1 MKHILT
7 ALLLLVASYSFAQ
20 IKVEG
25 IVRDSIGTPLDL
37 ANVIAINQETKA
49 LDSYGITNDKGRYKL
64 NLKKNTTYKLQV
76 SYIGMKSSEEIIT
89 TKENDISKSFNLI
102 EDNTLDEIELTY
114 EMPVTIKGD
123 TLIYNADSFKNGTER
138 KLEDVLKKLP
148 GVEINDD
155 GQIEVE
161 GKVVSK
167 VMVEGKDFFDGDSKL
182 ATKNIPANAVD
193 KIEVLKNHSDVGQL
207 SGVQN
212 NQDNIAL
219 NIKLK
224 DGKKNFWFGTVTA
237 GGGVSDDNGL
247 YLAQPKL
254 FYYSP
259 EYSVNFIGDINNI
272 GEVAFT
278 RRDYFNFTGGFKNP
292 SRQSGTNI
300 SLGNNDLGF
309 LTLQNNK
316 AKDINTKFGA
326 ANFSFAPNKA
336 LDISGF
342 GIFSSS
348 RNELQE
354 NNTVQYTTAEFRDH
368 DNNPATPA
376 IPVIPTT
383 ESTQNSTS
391 QKSDLAMLKL
401 SAKYKPNSNNQ
412 LDYDIL
418 GRTSKETQYQN
429 ILSSVLGRIDQ
440 TEETNPYSINQN
452 LNYYYTLNDKN
463 IFSLEAQHLLQDEDP
478 FYNAILENNP
488 LNNNELNVINR
499 DPYDDTAANLGLN
512 QTLSNY
518 NVNQGKKVKSN
529 QVDAKLDY
537 WNIINDKS
545 NINITVGNLYSSQKF
560 DTNLFQFLDNGSV
573 FTPAPTNGGL
583 TDNKTKY
590 TFNDAYVGLHYR
602 FITGKFTFTPG
613 VSGHAYSAKNSQL
626 GITHTDNFFRVLP
639 DFNTRIQLKKSEN
652 ININYS
658 MKTNFTDV
666 SQLARGIVM
675 NNYNSFFSGEPTLES
690 ALSHNINLS
699 YFSFN
704 MFNYTNVFA
713 NISYNKNING
723 IRSILLSTPGSVIR
737 TNTPHNS
744 DFSDESVSASGRF
757 QRTFGKLRATA
768 SGNFSYSKN
777 TNFFGLT
784 PTEYENYTQTYRA
797 QLRTNFK
804 TAPNVEFSY
813 RHIIQDNVQGSTR
826 TKFYTKAPSINFD
839 ALIWKVL
846 TFKTEYTYNNF
857 SDEFRTLNDYQFWDA
872 SLAYRKNQDS
882 KWEFEL
888 KASNL
893 LDTRSQTD
901 SNTGN
906 ISTSVTDYYIQ
917 PRFLTARVIYSL

>member
-1 MKHILT
+1 MKHLLT
-7 ALLLLVASYSFAQ
+7 ALLLIVASYSFAQ
-20 IKVEG
+20 IKVDG
-25 IVRDSIGTPLDL
+25 IVKDSIGTPLDL

-49 LDSYGITNDKGRYKL
+49 LDSYGITNDKGKYKL

-76 SYIGMKSSEEIIT
+76 SYIGMKSFEEIIT
-89 TKENDISKSFNLI
+89 TKENDVSKNFTLI
-102 EDNTLDEIELTY
+102 EDNTLNEIELTY

-155 GQIEVE
+155 GQVEVE
-161 GKVVSK
+161 GKVVGK

-182 ATKNIPANAVD
+182 ATKNIPASAVD
-193 KIEVLKNHSDVGQL
+193 KIEVLKNHADVGQL

-259 EYSVNFIGDINNI
+259 EYSVNFIGDLNNI

-326 ANFSFAPNKA
+326 ANFSFAPNKT

-354 NNTVQYTTAEFRDH
+354 NNTVQYTNDTD
-368 DNNPATPA
+368 PTTPN
-376 IPVIPTT
+376 IPT
-383 ESTQNSTS
+383 EATQNSTS

-429 ILSSVLGRIDQ
+429 TLSSVLGRIDQ
-440 TEETNPYSINQN
+440 QEESNPYSINQN
-452 LNYYYTLNDKN
+452 LNYYYTLNEKN

-478 FYNAILENNP
+478 FYNAILEDKANYSATASQLDLDNNQ
-488 LNNNELNVINR
+488 L
-499 DPYDDTAANLGLN
+499 
-512 QTLSNY
+512 NY
-518 NVNQGKKVKSN
+518 NIAQEKRVKSN
-529 QVDAKLDY
+529 QIDAKLDY
-537 WNIINDKS
+537 WNVINDKS

-560 DTNLFQFLDNGSV
+560 DTNLFQFIDNGTTT
-573 FTPAPTNGGL
+573 TPTPTNGDL
-583 TDNKTKY
+583 TDNNTKY

-613 VSGHAYSAKNSQL
+613 VSGHMYSAKNSQFGL
-626 GITHTDNFFRVLP
+626 THTDNFFRVLP

-675 NNYNSFFSGEPTLES
+675 NNYNSFFTGEPTLES
-690 ALSHNINLS
+690 ALSHNVNLS

-713 NISYNKNING
+713 NINYNKNING
-723 IRSILLSTPGSVIR
+723 IRTISTPGSVIR
-737 TNTPHNS
+737 TSTPFNS

-813 RHIIQDNVQGSTR
+813 RHTIQDNDQGSTR
-826 TKFYTKAPSINFD
+826 SKFYTKAPSINFD

-846 TFKTEYTYNNF
+846 TLKTEYTYNNF
-857 SDEFRTLNDYQFWDA
+857 SDEYRTLNSYQFWDA
-872 SLAYRKNQDS
+872 SLAYRKDQDS

-893 LDTRSQTD
+893 LDTRSQTN
-901 SNTGN
+901 SNTSS

-917 PRFLTARVIYSL
+917 PRFLTARIIYSL

>member
-1 MKHILT
+1 MKHLLT

-25 IVRDSIGTPLDL
+25 TVKDSIGTPLDL

-76 SYIGMKSSEEIIT
+76 SYIGMKNSEEIIT
-89 TKENDISKSFNLI
+89 TKESNISKSFNLI

-155 GQIEVE
+155 GQVEVE
-161 GKVVSK
+161 GKVVGK

-193 KIEVLKNHSDVGQL
+193 KIEVLRNHADVGQL

-237 GGGVSDDNGL
+237 GGGISDDEGL

-259 EYSVNFIGDINNI
+259 EYSVNFIGDLNNI

-278 RRDYFNFTGGFKNP
+278 RRDYFNFTGGFRNP

-326 ANFSFAPNKA
+326 ANFSFAPNKS
-336 LDISGF
+336 LDLSGF

-354 NNTVQYTTAEFRDH
+354 NSTVRYTD
-368 DNNPATPA
+368 DNNSTT
-376 IPVIPTT
+376 PVIPT

-429 ILSSVLGRIDQ
+429 TLSSVLGRIDQ
-440 TEETNPYSINQN
+440 TEESNPYSINQN
-452 LNYYYTLNDKN
+452 LNYYYTLNDRN

-488 LNNNELNVINR
+488 NNNNEVDFEDR
-499 DPYDDTAANLGLN
+499 DPYDDTASALGFD
-512 QTLSNY
+512 QTLDNY
-518 NVNQGKKVKSN
+518 NVAQGKKVKSN
-529 QVDAKLDY
+529 QVDSKLDY
-537 WNIINDKS
+537 WNIINEKS

-560 DTNLFQFLDNGSV
+560 DTNLFQFSDNGSEI
-573 FTPAPTNGGL
+573 TPTPINGDL

-613 VSGHAYSAKNSQL
+613 VSGHIYSAKNSQL
-626 GITHTDNFFRVLP
+626 GVTYTDNFFRVLP

-690 ALSHNINLS
+690 ALSHNVNLS

-713 NISYNKNING
+713 NINYNKNIDG
-723 IRSILLSTPGSVIR
+723 IRIISTPASLIR
-737 TNTPHNS
+737 TSTPLNS
-744 DFSDESVSASGRF
+744 DFSDESISASGRF

-768 SGNFSYSKN
+768 SGNFSHSKN

-784 PTEYENYTQTYRA
+784 PIEYETYTQTYRG
-797 QLRTNFK
+797 QFRTNFK
-804 TAPNVEFSY
+804 TAPNVELSY
-813 RHIIQDNVQGSTR
+813 RHTIQDNHQGSTQS
-826 TKFYTKAPSINFD
+826 KFYTKAPSVNFD
-839 ALIWKVL
+839 ALVWKVL

-857 SDEFRTLNDYQFWDA
+857 SDEYKTLNSYQFWDA

-893 LDTRSQTD
+893 LDTRSQTN
-901 SNTGN
+901 SNPSSN
-906 ISTSVTDYYIQ
+906 STSVTDYYIQ
-917 PRFLTARVIYSL
+917 PRFLTARIIYSL

>member
-1 MKHILT
+1 MKHLLT
-7 ALLLLVASYSFAQ
+7 ALLLIVASYSFAQ

-25 IVRDSIGTPLDL
+25 IVKDSIGNPLDL

-64 NLKKNTTYKLQV
+64 NLKKNTAYKLQV
-76 SYIGMKSSEEIIT
+76 SYIGMKSFEEIIT
-89 TKENDISKSFNLI
+89 TKESDITKSFNLI
-102 EDNTLDEIELTY
+102 EDNTLDTVELTY

-123 TLIYNADSFKNGTER
+123 TIIYNADSFKNGTER
-138 KLEDVLKKLP
+138 KLEDILKKLP

-155 GQIEVE
+155 GLIEVE

-193 KIEVLKNHSDVGQL
+193 KIEVLKNHAEIGQL

-212 NQDNIAL
+212 NQDNIVI

-224 DGKKNFWFGTVTA
+224 EGKKNFWFGTVTA
-237 GGGVSDDNGL
+237 GGGISDDNEL
-247 YLAQPKL
+247 YIAQPKL

-278 RRDYFNFTGGFKNP
+278 RRDYFNFTGGFRSP

-326 ANFSFAPNKA
+326 ANFSFSPNKA

-354 NNTVQYTTAEFRDH
+354 NNTIQYTD
-368 DNNPATPA
+368 DNNPATPE
-376 IPVIPTT
+376 IPNET
-383 ESTQNSTS
+383 TQNSTS

-401 SAKYKPNSNNQ
+401 SAKYKPNTNNQ

-429 ILSSVLGRIDQ
+429 TLSSILGRINQ
-440 TEETNPYSINQN
+440 AEETNPYSINQN

-478 FYNAILENNP
+478 FYNAILENT
-488 LNNNELNVINR
+488 LETT
-499 DPYDDTAANLGLN
+499 DPYDNTATNLGLN
-512 QTLSNY
+512 QLSNNY
-518 NVNQGKKVKSN
+518 NINQDKRVKSN

-560 DTNLFQFLDNGSV
+560 DTNLFQFLDNGSAV
-573 FTPAPTNGGL
+573 TPTTDGGL
-583 TDNKTKY
+583 TDNQTKY
-590 TFNDAYVGLHYR
+590 TFNDSYVGLHYR

-613 VSGHAYSAKNSQL
+613 VSGHAYSAKNTQFGS
-626 GITHTDNFFRVLP
+626 TYTDNFFRVLP

-675 NNYNSFFSGEPTLES
+675 NNYNSFFSGSPTLES
-690 ALSHNINLS
+690 SLSHNVNLS

-713 NISYNKNING
+713 NINYNKNING
-723 IRSILLSTPGSVIR
+723 IRTISDTESVIR
-737 TNTPHNS
+737 TSTPFNS
-744 DFSDESVSASGRF
+744 NFSDESVSASGRF

-777 TNFFGLT
+777 TNFIGLT
-784 PTEYENYTQTYRA
+784 PTEYESYTQTYRA
-797 QLRTNFK
+797 QFRTNFK
-804 TAPNVEFSY
+804 TAPNVEVSY
-813 RHIIQDNVQGSTR
+813 RYTIQDNDQGATR
-826 TKFYTKAPSINFD
+826 SKFYTKAPSINFD

-846 TFKTEYTYNNF
+846 TFKTDYTYNNF
-857 SDEFRTLNDYQFWDA
+857 SDEFRTLNSYQFWDA
-872 SLAYRKNQDS
+872 SLAYRKDEDS

-893 LDTRSQTD
+893 LDTRSQTN
-901 SNTGN
+901 SNTSS

-917 PRFLTARVIYSL
+917 PRFLTARIIYSL

>member
-1 MKHILT
+1 MKHLLT
-7 ALLLLVASYSFAQ
+7 ALLLIVASYSFAQ

-25 IVRDSIGTPLDL
+25 VVKDSIGTPLDL

-64 NLKKNTTYKLQV
+64 NLKKNATYKLQV
-76 SYIGMKSSEEIIT
+76 SYIGMKSFEEIIT
-89 TKENDISKSFNLI
+89 TKESDISKSFNLI

-155 GQIEVE
+155 GQVEVE
-161 GKVVSK
+161 GKVVGK

-182 ATKNIPANAVD
+182 ATKNIPASAVD
-193 KIEVLKNHSDVGQL
+193 KIEVLKNHSEVGQL

-237 GGGVSDDNGL
+237 GGGISDDNEL

-259 EYSVNFIGDINNI
+259 KYSVNFIGDLNNI

-278 RRDYFNFTGGFKNP
+278 RRDYFKFTGGFKNP

-326 ANFSFAPNKA
+326 ANFSFAPNKV

-342 GIFSSS
+342 GIFSSN

-354 NNTVQYTTAEFRDH
+354 NNTIEYTN
-368 DNNPATPA
+368 DNNPLTPI
-376 IPVIPTT
+376 IPT

-429 ILSSVLGRIDQ
+429 TLSSVLGRIDQ
-440 TEETNPYSINQN
+440 NEETNPYSINQN
-452 LNYYYTLNDKN
+452 LNYYYTLNEKN
-463 IFSLEAQHLLQDEDP
+463 IFSFEAQHLLQDEDP
-478 FYNAILENNP
+478 FYNAIIENSDGNGTGDSYY
-488 LNNNELNVINR
+488 N
-499 DPYDDTAANLGLN
+499 TASNLDLKLD
-512 QTLSNY
+512 QENY
-518 NVNQGKKVKSN
+518 NINQEKRVKSN

-545 NINITVGNLYSSQKF
+545 NINITLGNLYSSQKF
-560 DTNLFQFLDNGSV
+560 NTNLFQFLTNN
-573 FTPAPTNGGL
+573 TPYTPTPTNGDL
-583 TDNKTKY
+583 TENRTKY
-590 TFNDAYVGLHYR
+590 NFNDAYVGLHYR

-613 VSGHAYSAKNSQL
+613 ISGHAYSAKNSQF
-626 GITHTDNFFRVLP
+626 GATHTDNFFRILP

-690 ALSHNINLS
+690 ALSHNVNVT

-713 NISYNKNING
+713 NINYNKNING
-723 IRSILLSTPGSVIR
+723 IRTISTPGSVIR
-737 TNTPHNS
+737 TSTPFNS
-744 DFSDESVSASGRF
+744 DFSDESVSANGRF
-757 QRTFGKLRATA
+757 QRTFGKLRATV

-784 PTEYENYTQTYRA
+784 PTKYENYTQTYRA
-797 QLRTNFK
+797 QFRTNFK
-804 TAPNVEFSY
+804 TAPNVEVSY
-813 RHIIQDNVQGSTR
+813 RYTIQDNDQGSTR
-826 TKFYTKAPSINFD
+826 SKFYTKAPSINFD

-893 LDTRSQTD
+893 LDTRSQTN
-901 SNTGN
+901 SNTSS

-917 PRFLTARVIYSL
+917 PRFLTARIIYSL

>member
-1 MKHILT
+1 MKHLLT
-7 ALLLLVASYSFAQ
+7 ALLLIVASYSFAQ

-25 IVRDSIGTPLDL
+25 IVKDSIGNPLDL

-64 NLKKNTTYKLQV
+64 NLKKNASYKLQV
-76 SYIGMKSSEEIIT
+76 SYIGMKSFEEIIN
-89 TKENDISKSFNLI
+89 TKETNISKSFNLV
-102 EDNTLDEIELTY
+102 EDNTLDTVELIY

-123 TLIYNADSFKNGTER
+123 TIIYNADSFKNGTER
-138 KLEDVLKKLP
+138 KLEDILKKLP

-155 GQIEVE
+155 GLIEVE

-193 KIEVLKNHSDVGQL
+193 KIEVLKNHAEIGQL

-212 NQDNIAL
+212 NQDNIVI

-224 DGKKNFWFGTVTA
+224 EGKKNFWFGTVTA
-237 GGGVSDDNGL
+237 GGGTSDDNEL

-278 RRDYFNFTGGFKNP
+278 RRDYYNFTGGFKNP

-354 NNTVQYTTAEFRDH
+354 NNIRTYP
-368 DNNPATPA
+368 NSATPDE
-376 IPVIPTT
+376 TT
-383 ESTQNSTS
+383 NNNTS

-401 SAKYKPNSNNQ
+401 SAKYKPNTNNQ

-418 GRTSKETQYQN
+418 GRTSKESQYQN
-429 ILSSVLGRIDQ
+429 TLSSLFGRINEF
-440 TEETNPYSINQN
+440 EESNPFSINQN
-452 LNYYYTLNDKN
+452 MNYYYTLNDKN
-463 IFSLEAQHLLQDEDP
+463 IFSFEAQHLLQDENP
-478 FYNAILENNP
+478 FYNAFLEENSSY
-488 LNNNELNVINR
+488 LSSGGV
-499 DPYDDTAANLGLN
+499 LGFTPD
-512 QTLSNY
+512 Q
-518 NVNQGKKVKSN
+518 QGYSIAQSKRVKSN

-560 DTNLFQFLDNGSV
+560 DSNLFEFLDNGTTN
-573 FTPAPTNGGL
+573 TPIPSINNGL
-583 TDNKTKY
+583 TSNHINY
-590 TFNDAYVGLHYR
+590 TFNDVYLGLHYR

-613 VSGHAYSAKNSQL
+613 VSGHVYSTKNSQL
-626 GITHTDNFFRVLP
+626 GSTYTDNFFRVLP

-658 MKTNFTDV
+658 MKTDFTDV
-666 SQLARGIVM
+666 SQLARGLVM
-675 NNYNSFFSGEPTLES
+675 NNYNSFFYGIPTLES
-690 ALSHNINLS
+690 ALSHNVNLS

-713 NISYNKNING
+713 NINYNKSINNIRNQSNF
-723 IRSILLSTPGSVIR
+723 IPGVTVN
-737 TNTPHNS
+737 TNTPFNS
-744 DFSDESVSASGRF
+744 GFADESVSASGRI
-757 QRTFGKLRATA
+757 QRTFGKLRATG
-768 SGNFSYSKN
+768 SGNFSYSKYN
-777 TNFFGLT
+777 NFQDGIRSIS
-784 PTEYENYTQTYRA
+784 ENYTQTYRA

-804 TAPNVEFSY
+804 TAPNVEVSY
-813 RHIIQDNVQGSTR
+813 RHTIQDADFNSNKTQSI
-826 TKFYTKAPSINFD
+826 TKTPSVNFD
-839 ALIWKVL
+839 ALIWKTL
-846 TFKTEYTYNNF
+846 TFKTDYTYNNF
-857 SDEFRTLNDYQFWDA
+857 SNDTGNKNSYEFWNA

-888 KASNL
+888 KATNL
-893 LDTRSQTD
+893 LDTRSQT
-901 SNTGN
+901 NTN
-906 ISTSVTDYYIQ
+906 TTDFTTSVTDYYIQ
-917 PRFLTARVIYSL
+917 PRFLTARIIYSL